1 MYIKTA
7 EYILKD
13 RINMNATI
21 VRVSNRPERP
31 RGKKKPKLTH
41 LQGLRMVLG
50 FGPFKKCWHL

>member
-31 RGKKKPKLTH
+31 RGKKNKTYSSSGIKD
-41 LQGLRMVLG
+41 G
-50 FGPFKKCWHL
+50 FRVWPI